1 MAFGGGTFTTQ
12 NKVLPGSYLN
22 FISAGKATAALS
34 DRGIVA
40 IGMELDWGTDGKII
54 QITTEDILKHSLK
67 LLGYEYTHE
76 KMKPM
81 RDLFKHATVVYLYR
95 LNSGE
100 KASCDYATAKCSGI
114 RGNAIKLVIAANV
127 EDEKRW
133 DVKTYFGEQLV
144 DEQIGVTTADLKDN
158 DFVNFKPDITL
169 TATAGI
175 NLTGGTN
182 QVVTGTQ
189 HQTFLS
195 FIESESFHVL
205 GCTAEDEATKE
216 LYIAFTKRLREE
228 MGIKFQTVLYNQA
241 ADFEGVISVKNSA
254 ELVYWV
260 TGAQAGCAV
269 NQSLTN
275 REYNGEYEITT
286 RYTQNELVQSIQKG
300 EFVFH
305 KVGDTYRVLTDI
317 NSLVTTTMEKGED
330 FKSNQTVRVLDQIG
344 NDIAVLFQKK
354 YLGKI
359 PNDESGRTLL
369 WSDLVTYFGEL
380 QRLRAIEA
388 FSSDAVV
395 VSMGESKKSVV
406 VESSITPVNAMEQL
420 YMTVVVE

>member
-22 FISAGKATAALS
+22 FISASKATAALS

>member
-1 MAFGGGTFTTQ
+1 MAFGGGTFTMQ

-22 FISAGKATAALS
+22 FISASKATAALS